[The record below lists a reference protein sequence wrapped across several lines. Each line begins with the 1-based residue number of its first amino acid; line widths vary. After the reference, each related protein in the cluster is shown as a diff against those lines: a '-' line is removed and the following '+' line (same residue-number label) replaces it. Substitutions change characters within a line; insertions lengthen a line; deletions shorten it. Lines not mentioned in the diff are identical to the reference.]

1 MAIGV
6 SKSTL
11 KVLTDL
17 TGEILF
23 ERALNITLKDSISH
37 RLEKIKKNLN
47 IYQKKYGMKFADF
60 KILWNMG
67 KIKDQSSY
75 EIEKDFLEW
84 EGLVMR
90 KDKLEE
96 LSKWF
101 I

>member
-17 TGEILF
+17 TGEIVF
-23 ERALNITLKDSISH
+23 ERALNITLKDSIEH

-47 IYQKKYGMKFADF
+47 TYQKNYGMKFDDF
-60 KILWNMG
+60 KMLWSSG
-67 KIKDQSSY
+67 KIKNQSSY
-75 EIEKDFLEW
+75 EVEKDFLEW

-90 KDKLEE
+90 KDKLEGI
-96 LSKWF
+96 SKWF